1 MFKYSYLLPIA
12 TLPLLLAA
20 CTDHS
25 HTGGYR
31 HSHESSKL
39 LRLSEDGSFAANSGD
54 VGNYKIEGDR
64 ITFLDPALGSAEGT
78 ISGNTITVQG
88 SQNSETAKNLAGTWK
103 KIGNG
108 S

>member
-1 MFKYSYLLPIA
+1 MFKYSYRLLIA
-12 TLPLLLAA
+12 TLFFLLVA

-31 HSHESSKL
+31 HSNEPSRL

-54 VGNYKIEGDR
+54 VGSYKVEGDR
-64 ITFLDPALGSAEGT
+64 ITFLDPAFGSAEGI
-78 ISGNTITVQG
+78 ISGNTITIQG
-88 SQNSETAKNLAGTWK
+88 NPNSDTAKNLAGNWK
-103 KIGNG
+103 KIGKG

>member
-1 MFKYSYLLPIA
+1 MFKYSYLLLIA

-31 HSHESSKL
+31 NSHEPSKL
-39 LRLSEDGSFAANSGD
+39 LRLSADGSFAANSGD
-54 VGNYKIEGDR
+54 VGSYKIEGDQ

-88 SQNSETAKNLAGTWK
+88 NPNSETAKNLAGTWK
-103 KIGNG
+103 KIGRG